1 MTYARILKSIFAA
14 MAMVVLLAATAQAK
28 VLDTSTPDVI
38 RMVVGKSTIISTE
51 KAVSRVTLASEAIV
65 TMVVISPTQIYL
77 TAKELGSTTM
87 TLWTGKD
94 VSAVYD
100 VVVTPDV
107 TRLKRMIHEILPNE
121 SNVQVLS
128 SGDSITLSGYVSNT
142 SSLASVLSL
151 AEAEAPEKVVNLLS
165 VDGIHQVMLEVR
177 VAEMSRSVTKRFGF
191 NFAAIGNNFTI
202 YSIINNLTRYN
213 AQDDLFEV
221 TDNINMTGTYRS
233 GNITIHGMLDALK
246 ANGLVRMLAEPN
258 LTCVSGEAAEF
269 LVGGEVP
276 IPMPGALGNV
286 YIDYKPFGIGLRFTA
301 TVLSSGR
308 INLQVNPEVSEL
320 DYSKSVSISG
330 YEIPTISTRRANT
343 VVELGDGQSFVIAGL
358 ISDSLKENVNKFPG
372 LGEMPVL
379 GPLFSSNDFS
389 SNKTELVVL
398 VTAHLA
404 KPVDMTNQTLP
415 TDGFKEPTDREFY
428 LFGLME
434 GSRDDDEPAPG
445 SGTMKKTAPAD
456 TVVRPESGFDGDFGH
471 QWPE

>member
-233 GNITIHGMLDALK
+233 G
-246 ANGLVRMLAEPN
+246 
-258 LTCVSGEAAEF
+258 
-269 LVGGEVP
+269 
-276 IPMPGALGNV
+276 
-286 YIDYKPFGIGLRFTA
+286 
-301 TVLSSGR
+301 
-308 INLQVNPEVSEL
+308 
-320 DYSKSVSISG
+320 
-330 YEIPTISTRRANT
+330 
-343 VVELGDGQSFVIAGL
+343 
-358 ISDSLKENVNKFPG
+358 
-372 LGEMPVL
+372 
-379 GPLFSSNDFS
+379 
-389 SNKTELVVL
+389 
-398 VTAHLA
+398 
-404 KPVDMTNQTLP
+404 
-415 TDGFKEPTDREFY
+415 
-428 LFGLME
+428 
-434 GSRDDDEPAPG
+434 
-445 SGTMKKTAPAD
+445 
-456 TVVRPESGFDGDFGH
+456 
-471 QWPE
+471 